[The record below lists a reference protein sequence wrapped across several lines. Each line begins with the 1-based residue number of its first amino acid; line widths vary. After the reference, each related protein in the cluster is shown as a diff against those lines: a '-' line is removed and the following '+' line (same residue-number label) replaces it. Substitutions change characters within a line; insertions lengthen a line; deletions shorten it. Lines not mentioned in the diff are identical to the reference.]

1 MATIKKKAL
10 VIGAGTGGY
19 PCAIRLAQLGVDTM
33 IVEKDKPGGVC
44 LNVGCIPSKALISAT
59 KLYHKAQHSASMGI
73 TFQGAAVDMKAM
85 QTWKAGIVKKLTT
98 GVQGLVK
105 SNGATYVNGTAEF
118 IGPRSVRIKYADGR
132 PADVVEAEN
141 IVIATGSL
149 PIEIP
154 GFKVDQKRILDSTG
168 ALDLDYI
175 PQRML
180 CIGGGIIGL
189 ELGQTFQRAGTKLVV
204 LEGLER
210 ILNGVDKECAD
221 VVARQIK
228 KDGGEIHLKAKAI
241 GWEERGGAIVV
252 KAEIGGEVQE
262 FETDVVLVAVG
273 RRPITQGLN
282 IEKSGVKVGPRG
294 FIPVDQRK
302 QTNVP
307 GIFAVGDVVGQPML
321 AHKASHEGEVVAEV
335 IAGKKA
341 IDDARCIP
349 NIVFTEPEIAAVGL
363 TAEEAEAAGHKV
375 SIGKMPFA
383 VSGRAMAIGETN
395 GFVKVITDA
404 ADARVLGI
412 HIVGPEASDL
422 ISEGALAIEMGAFAE
437 DIALTVHPHPT
448 LGEAVMEAAKHAIG
462 EAVHIMNA
470 RKSAH

>member
-33 IVEKDKPGGVC
+33 IVDKGQPGGVC
-44 LNVGCIPSKALISAT
+44 LNWGCIPSKALISAT
-59 KLYHKAQHSASMGI
+59 KLHHKATHAESMGL
-73 TFQGAAVDMKAM
+73 TFTGAQVDMKKM
-85 QTWKAGIVKKLTT
+85 QAWKNGVVKKLTT

-105 SNGATYVNGTAEF
+105 GNGATYVKATAEF
-118 IGPRSVRIKYADGR
+118 VGPKQVRLRYPDGKAD
-132 PADVVEAEN
+132 DLVDAEH

-154 GFKVDQKRILDSTG
+154 GFKVDQKRVVDSTG
-168 ALDLDYI
+168 ALDLDYV
-175 PQRML
+175 PEAMV

-189 ELGQTFQRAGTKLVV
+189 ELGQTFQRLGTKLIV
-204 LEGLER
+204 LEGLQQ
-210 ILNGVDKECAD
+210 ILSGVDRECAD

-228 KDGGEIHLKAKAI
+228 KDGGEIHLGAKAVS
-241 GWEERGGAIVV
+241 WEERGGRAVV
-252 KAEIGGEVQE
+252 KAEVGGKIQE
-262 FETDVVLVAVG
+262 FTCDVILVAVG
-273 RRPITQGLN
+273 RRPITQGLA
-282 IEKSGVKVGPRG
+282 IEKSGVKVGERG
-294 FIPVDQRK
+294 FIPVDERK
-302 QTNVP
+302 RTNVP
-307 GIFAVGDVVGQPML
+307 GIYAVGDVVGQPML

-335 IAGKKA
+335 IAGKKT
-341 IDDARCIP
+341 IDDARTIP
-349 NIVFTEPEIAAVGL
+349 NVVFTEPEIASVGM
-363 TAEEAEAAGHKV
+363 TAEEAEKAGHQV
-375 SIGKMPFA
+375 SVGKFPFA
-383 VSGRAMAIGETN
+383 VSGRAMAIAETS

-404 ADARVLGI
+404 RDARVLGI

-437 DIALTVHPHPT
+437 DLSLTVHPHPT

-470 RKSAH
+470 RRPAH